1 VTRCVVPHLAA
12 ISLVAPLLVGPA
24 RADEVTDRI
33 NAALGAYQ
41 RGDVPTTIA
50 ALDAAAGQLRQQRAD
65 ALIALL
71 PLPPP
76 GWTGDPA
83 ETSALNAETLGGG
96 TSATR
101 LYHSGAR
108 KVTVQ
113 ITTDAPMLQG
123 LAALINGP
131 LAASAGVRP
140 VQVDGRSIAYTESD
154 NGYMAL
160 IADKIIVKVDGDK
173 QVPEPELR
181 AFVAGID
188 FDAVEKAAR

>member
-1 VTRCVVPHLAA
+1 
-12 ISLVAPLLVGPA
+12 LVATPA
-24 RADEVTDRI
+24 RADEVVDKIT
-33 NAALGAYQ
+33 AALTAYQ
-41 RGDVPTTIA
+41 RGDLPGAIT
-50 ALDAAAGQLRQQRAD
+50 ALDAAAGQLRQKRAD

-71 PLPPP
+71 PLPPD

-83 ETSALNAETLGGG
+83 ETSALNAEMLGGG
-96 TSATR
+96 TSASR
-101 LYHSGAR
+101 VYRSGSR

-123 LAALINGP
+123 LAALISGP
-131 LAASAGVRP
+131 LATSAGVRP
-140 VQVDGRSIAYTESD
+140 VQVGGRQVAYTESD

-160 IADKIIVKVDGDK
+160 VADKVIIKVDGDR

-181 AFVAGID
+181 GFVAGID